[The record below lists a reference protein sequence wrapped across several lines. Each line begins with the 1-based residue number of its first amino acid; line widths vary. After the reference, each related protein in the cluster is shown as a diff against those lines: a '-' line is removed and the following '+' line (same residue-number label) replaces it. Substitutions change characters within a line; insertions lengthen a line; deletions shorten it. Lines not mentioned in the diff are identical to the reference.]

1 MRSQSKD
8 PVKTAFRQCLPGIF
22 FTAAISFFTSVL
34 MLTVP
39 LYLLQIFDRVL
50 SSRSESTL
58 FALTVIAVA
67 ALLAFAALDHVRAR
81 IYLVLSHWLSRRLS
95 LDALQATVLRSLRGR
110 GSPSQAL
117 RDLNDLRLFL
127 SSSAMTS
134 ALEALWAPMFFLV
147 LFLLHPM
154 YGVVSLIGVGI
165 LVVLAVVNELLTH
178 RALAEANEA
187 GVKAYT
193 EVGSALRNAEA
204 IEAMGLMGHIVRRWR
219 SANEE
224 TLRLTS
230 LGATRASLISSL
242 SRSFRFIIQIAVVGT
257 GVLLVLERAVSPGSI
272 FAAAIIMGR
281 SLAPFEQLIDGWRQW
296 VFAWSAY
303 QRVRALFEDG
313 AEARSTMPL
322 PRPLGRLDVDRIVF
336 VPPGSSRPA
345 LKGLSLHLE
354 PGEALGVI
362 GPSAAGKSTLA
373 RLVVGVWKPTSGSVR
388 LDGHEVYIWNR
399 ENFGQ
404 YVGYLPQNVS
414 LFDATVHENIA
425 RLADADPMDVV
436 AAAKKADVHDMIG
449 RLPFGYDTE
458 IGDSGFLLTG
468 GQRQRIG
475 LARALFGT
483 PSLLVLDE
491 PDANL
496 DQAGE
501 AALVRAIVEAKAAG
515 TTIIVI
521 THRQSVLQA
530 VDKLIVLKDGALEQ
544 SGWRRDLPHL
554 VSGAGASGRAVPS
567 VLSIGGAQAPRLTG
581 S

>member
-1 MRSQSKD
+1 MNSQPQD
-8 PVKTAFRQCLPGIF
+8 TVKRAFRQCLPGIF
-22 FTAAISFFTSVL
+22 FTAAISFFTSAL

-39 LYLLQIFDRVL
+39 LYMMQIFDRVL
-50 SSRSESTL
+50 GSRSESTL
-58 FALTVIAVA
+58 VALTVIAVA
-67 ALLAFAALDHVRAR
+67 ALVVFAALDYVRAR

-110 GSPSQAL
+110 GNPSQAL

-134 ALEALWAPMFFLV
+134 VLEALWAPMFFLV

-154 YGVVSLIGVGI
+154 YGVVSLIGAGI
-165 LVVLAVVNELLTH
+165 LVVLGVVNELLTH
-178 RALAEANEA
+178 RALTEANEA

-193 EVGSALRNAEA
+193 QVGSALRNAEA

-219 SANEE
+219 TANEE

-230 LGATRASLISSL
+230 LGAARAALISSL
-242 SRSFRFIIQIAVVGT
+242 SRSIRFIIQIAILAT
-257 GVLLVLERAVSPGSI
+257 GVLLVIDRSVSPGSI

-296 VFAWSAY
+296 VFASAAY
-303 QRVRALFEDG
+303 RRVRALFEEG
-313 AEARSTMPL
+313 ADARSTMPL
-322 PRPLGRLDVDRIVF
+322 PRPEGRLEVERLVF
-336 VPPGSSRPA
+336 VPPGSNRPA
-345 LKGLSLHLE
+345 LKGLSVRLE

-373 RLVVGVWKPTSGSVR
+373 RLLVGVWKPTAGAVR
-388 LDGHEVYIWNR
+388 LDGHEVYVWNR

-414 LFDATVHENIA
+414 LFDGTMHENIA
-425 RLADADPMDVV
+425 RLAEADPLDVV
-436 AAAKKADVHDMIG
+436 AAAKKANVHDMIG

-458 IGDSGFLLTG
+458 IGDGNFLLTG
-468 GQRQRIG
+468 GQRQRIA
-475 LARALFGT
+475 LARALFGN

-501 AALVRAIVEAKAAG
+501 DALVRAIIEAKAAG
-515 TTIIVI
+515 TTVVVV

-530 VDKLIVLKDGALEQ
+530 MDKLIVLKDGALEQ

-554 VSGAGASGRAVPS
+554 VIRTGAQKQPPSNVPA
-567 VLSIGGAQAPRLTG
+567 IGGTQVPRLTG